1 MKPSGILSL
10 KVELEKIK
18 GHHYQQIGNGFIL
31 IRSRD
36 VKTYHVQIHSR
47 QQHKA
52 AVQDGP

>member
-1 MKPSGILSL
+1 MKPLGILSL

-18 GHHYQQIGNGFIL
+18 GHYYQQIGNGFIL
-31 IRSRD
+31 ICSRD

-52 AVQDGP
+52 AMQDGP